1 MVKTISAET
10 RRAPADRATARFAR
24 RSANRAN
31 RLKTVRT
38 IWMALLMLFLYAP
51 ILIMIALSFNA
62 SVSRS
67 QWTGFTL
74 DWYVKLFNDPAILG
88 ALKTT
93 IEVAVVATIIST
105 IIGTLGAIG
114 IHAMNSGM
122 AGMLINVSYLPMTT
136 PDIVTGVSLML
147 MYLFCHVPL
156 GKWTMIFAHIAFDI
170 PYVLFSVMPKLRQMN
185 PNLYEAALD
194 LGCKPIKALW
204 KVIIPEITPGIFTG
218 ALLAFTMSLDDFV
231 ISYFT
236 SSDMYPN
243 LSRIVYSSTKLG
255 VKPTMYALSTLMFT
269 TILILLVLVNKRT
282 KLENL

>member
-1 MVKTISAET
+1 MVRNGKAV
-10 RRAPADRATARFAR
+10 
-24 RSANRAN
+24 
-31 RLKTVRT
+31 KTVRT
-38 IWMALLMLFLYAP
+38 LWMALLMLFLYAP
-51 ILIMIALSFNA
+51 ILVMIALSFNA

-74 DWYVKLFNDPAILG
+74 SWYVQLFHDPTILG

-93 IEVAVVATIIST
+93 LEVAVIATAVST
-105 IIGTLGAIG
+105 VIGTLGAIG
-114 IHAMNSGM
+114 IHSMNTGM
-122 AGMLINVSYLPMTT
+122 ANALINVSYLPMTT

-156 GKWTMIFAHIAFDI
+156 GKWTMIMAHIAFDI

-194 LGCKPIKALW
+194 LGCHPAKALY
-204 KVIIPEITPGIFTG
+204 KVIIPEIMPGIVTG

-255 VKPTMYALSTLMFT
+255 VKPTMYALSTLMFA

>member
-1 MVKTISAET
+1 MKEKKSHVF
-10 RRAPADRATARFAR
+10 R
-24 RSANRAN
+24 
-31 RLKTVRT
+31 TV
-38 IWMALLMLFLYAP
+38 WMALVLIFLYAP
-51 ILIMIALSFNA
+51 ILVMMALSFNA

-74 DWYVKLFNDPAILG
+74 DWYVKLFNDPVILG
-88 ALKTT
+88 ALRTT
-93 IEVAVVATIIST
+93 IEVAVIATVVST
-105 IIGTLGAIG
+105 VIGTLGAIG
-114 IHAMNSGM
+114 MHAMS
-122 AGMLINVSYLPMTT
+122 AGLANMLINVSYLPMTT

-147 MYLFCHVPL
+147 MFLFVKIPL
-156 GKWTMIFAHIAFDI
+156 GKWTMVMAHIAFDI

-194 LGCKPIKALW
+194 LGCPPRKALY

-218 ALLAFTMSLDDFV
+218 AMLAFTMSLDDFV

-255 VKPTMYALSTLMFT
+255 VKPTMYALSTLMF
-269 TILILLVLVNKRT
+269 IVVLALLLIVNRRSG
-282 KLENL
+282 LEELT